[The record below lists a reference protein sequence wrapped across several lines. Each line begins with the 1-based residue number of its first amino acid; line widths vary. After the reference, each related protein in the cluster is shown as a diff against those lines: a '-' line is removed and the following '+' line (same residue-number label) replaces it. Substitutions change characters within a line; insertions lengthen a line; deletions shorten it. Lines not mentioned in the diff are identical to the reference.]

1 MQICIACGMSMNK
14 TEDFGNHDITSEF
27 CIHCMNRDGS
37 IKSCE
42 EIFEWG
48 VGFFMAQ
55 TWANNILAEKIVR
68 KNMRKLQH
76 RQGGG
81 HEMLEGPVAT
91 DDEFSELLQRMQED

>member
-1 MQICIACGMSMNK
+1 MN
-14 TEDFGNHDITSEF
+14 S
-27 CIHCMNRDGS
+27 DGS

-42 EIFEWG
+42 EVFDAG

-55 TWANNILAEKIVR
+55 TWANNILAEKIIR

-76 RQGGG
+76 RQGEE
-81 HEMLEGPVAT
+81 HEILEGPIAT